1 MKKIKYIPPM
11 PFLKFRNAGR
21 RIPRRARMARRRPRR
36 RTRKP
41 MTAGRV
47 KRIIDAEL
55 KVRDLGVGPID
66 FPNITGQIVQISSI
80 AQGDTNLQRQGNWIK
95 PVSWMGTITL
105 EGGAGS
111 SVDTQQFRI
120 GCFVWKEN
128 QDSDPAVIDRIV
140 QDVNAPHQQYN
151 VESKGSF
158 KILWSR
164 TGILSNNVDNPQF
177 QKVFRF
183 YVKPTMKI
191 LFDDADSRKFHLFIF
206 ALSNVA
212 TLDSPLTVAF
222 DTRLRFTD
230 S

>member
-1 MKKIKYIPPM
+1 M

-36 RTRKP
+36 RTRN

-55 KVRDLGVGPID
+55 KVRDLGVDPIE
-66 FPNITGQIVQISSI
+66 FPILTGQIVQVSSI

-128 QDSDPAVIDRIV
+128 QESDPATIDRIV

-206 ALSNVA
+206 ALSNVS
-212 TLDSPLTVAF
+212 TGDNPPTVAF